1 MPKKLENYKWLCSEP
16 FTNVMNSIGGKIK
29 PCCHIIT
36 ENWNEDF
43 ASFRQEFIEGGG
55 PLIDSCCIRCI
66 EQEKHSTTSFRKE
79 HLQNFISG
87 KFSHKK
93 EELEKYLETDFEES
107 FILTMEYKAQDN
119 FCNLKCNMCKPI
131 LSSTLAR
138 ENVKL
143 GKELHPI
150 MNNNPHF
157 VTKRDDLF
165 DDYFENLLELKLVGG
180 ETLAIKENYDIMEQC
195 NENLILQ
202 ITTNATLTPK
212 FNGKDIFDFIPKFK
226 EVHMNVSIE
235 FWGEKNNYLRFPS
248 KWETIMNNVEKFKKF
263 SNVIVNYHPT
273 LNALNI
279 GYMLDIINK
288 VDNVSLDNLVYGP
301 KEIYSIESVPFDIR
315 EKYIDNYYN
324 NWSDKVDH
332 LISYLENMSWNENQM
347 WEMLKDIKD
356 RDVFRNTCLIEV
368 LPEWKSYYENISS

>member
-1 MPKKLENYKWLCSEP
+1 
-16 FTNVMNSIGGKIK
+16 
-29 PCCHIIT
+29 
-36 ENWNEDF
+36 
-43 ASFRQEFIEGGG
+43 
-55 PLIDSCCIRCI
+55 
-66 EQEKHSTTSFRKE
+66 
-79 HLQNFISG
+79 
-87 KFSHKK
+87 
-93 EELEKYLETDFEES
+93 
-107 FILTMEYKAQDN
+107 
-119 FCNLKCNMCKPI
+119 
-131 LSSTLAR
+131 
-138 ENVKL
+138 
-143 GKELHPI
+143 
-150 MNNNPHF
+150 
-157 VTKRDDLF
+157 
-165 DDYFENLLELKLVGG
+165 
-180 ETLAIKENYDIMEQC
+180 MEQC